1 MQDAYAIITLILRN
15 GVTLELS
22 SCILLKLCQCQ
33 SEVNYHKV
41 NIHIVIHTEV
51 FEKITLNI

>member
-1 MQDAYAIITLILRN
+1 MQDTYAIITLILRN

-22 SCILLKLCQCQ
+22 SCILLKLCQRQ

-41 NIHIVIHTEV
+41 NIHIVIRTEV